1 MSADAIVVVGAG
13 QAGGWAA
20 RTLRECGYGGRVILL
35 GAEAHAPYERPPLSK
50 AVLAG
55 AAAPESAALWPA
67 DEWSRLDIEFR
78 AGLAATELRI
88 AEQAVLAA
96 DGQLFAYD
104 ALLLCSG
111 GRARVPAVPGTDL
124 PGVHV
129 LRTRDDAMRLRQALA
144 GGKRLAVVGGGWIGL
159 EVAATARQMGCG
171 VTVIE
176 QADRLCARSVPP
188 GVSAYLAD
196 LHRANGVDLA
206 MGAGLL
212 RIRADGPAL
221 ELVLADER
229 RVPAD
234 VVVLG
239 VGLQPCDELAR
250 AAGIACDGGVL
261 VDEYCRS
268 SAPNVYAAG
277 DVAVMTLQAGM
288 RVRLESWQNAQD
300 QGIAA
305 ARAALG
311 QGAPYAPTGA
321 VWSEQYDAMI
331 QSVGFVQ
338 RAAAEALRPLASQNG
353 LLSVG
358 LDADGRAVSAVA
370 INAGRDVRQLR
381 KWVAEA
387 ACLDASVLARTDAPL
402 ATAQLRPAAA
412 TA

>member
-1 MSADAIVVVGAG
+1 SSRRRHTRFSRDWSSDVCSSDLETGGDDPRYLARYEYAARHARWRGSVPVQPGRRNLRHAGSLPARQCEPGRWLPGRRHHRVPAAPGRVRHPQRQTAVPACHHRPEVLRGQGGRRGDHAAVRAGMSADAIVVVGAG

-88 AEQAVLAA
+88 AEQAVIAA

-104 ALLLCSG
+104 ALLPCSG

-129 LRTRDDAMRLRQALA
+129 LRPRDDALRPRPALA
-144 GGKRLAVVGGGWIGL
+144 GGERPAVVGGGWIGL
-159 EVAATARQMGCG
+159 QVATTARQMGCG
-171 VTVIE
+171 VSVIE

-212 RIRADGPAL
+212 RIQADGQAL
-221 ELVLADER
+221 ELVQADER

-234 VVVLG
+234 
-239 VGLQPCDELAR
+239 
-250 AAGIACDGGVL
+250 
-261 VDEYCRS
+261 
-268 SAPNVYAAG
+268 
-277 DVAVMTLQAGM
+277 
-288 RVRLESWQNAQD
+288 
-300 QGIAA
+300 
-305 ARAALG
+305 
-311 QGAPYAPTGA
+311 
-321 VWSEQYDAMI
+321 
-331 QSVGFVQ
+331 
-338 RAAAEALRPLASQNG
+338 
-353 LLSVG
+353 
-358 LDADGRAVSAVA
+358 
-370 INAGRDVRQLR
+370 
-381 KWVAEA
+381 
-387 ACLDASVLARTDAPL
+387 
-402 ATAQLRPAAA
+402 
-412 TA
+412 

>member
-1 MSADAIVVVGAG
+1 M
-13 QAGGWAA
+13 
-20 RTLRECGYGGRVILL
+20 
-35 GAEAHAPYERPPLSK
+35 
-50 AVLAG
+50 
-55 AAAPESAALWPA
+55 
-67 DEWSRLDIEFR
+67 
-78 AGLAATELRI
+78 
-88 AEQAVLAA
+88 
-96 DGQLFAYD
+96 
-104 ALLLCSG
+104 
-111 GRARVPAVPGTDL
+111 
-124 PGVHV
+124 
-129 LRTRDDAMRLRQALA
+129 
-144 GGKRLAVVGGGWIGL
+144 
-159 EVAATARQMGCG
+159 
-171 VTVIE
+171 
-176 QADRLCARSVPP
+176 
-188 GVSAYLAD
+188 
-196 LHRANGVDLA
+196 
-206 MGAGLL
+206 
-212 RIRADGPAL
+212 
-221 ELVLADER
+221 LADER

-387 ACLDASVLARTDAPL
+387 ACLDASVLARTDASL

>member
-1 MSADAIVVVGAG
+1 RHHRVPAAPGRVRHPQRQTAVPACHHRPEVLRGQGGRRGDHAAVRAGMSADAIVVVGAG

-212 RIRADGPAL
+212 RIQADGPAL

-268 SAPNVYAAG
+268 SAPDVYAAG
-277 DVAVMTLQAGM
+277 DVAVMALQAGM
-288 RVRLESWQNAQD
+288 RVRLGSWQNAQD

-311 QGAPYAPTGA
+311 LGTPYVPTGA
-321 VWSEQYDAMI
+321 VWSEQYDTMI

-358 LDADGRAVSAVA
+358 LDA
-370 INAGRDVRQLR
+370 
-381 KWVAEA
+381 
-387 ACLDASVLARTDAPL
+387 
-402 ATAQLRPAAA
+402 
-412 TA
+412 